1 MAVIDKNLFGFVG
14 EKFTQIGLPKELFEK
29 NRFNLLVDRNKVIVR
44 YPAPGVR
51 SEIIETPTGVRTKV
65 YIEPG
70 TKLEEPVTL
79 CFGAAET
86 TEVQT
91 TEGEIVVGEG
101 ADVRFVV
108 YGAMAEGIKLKH
120 KNKLKVTVERNARF
134 EFIDLHFNGEETFVE
149 LETET
154 EAYVGESAYFKSV
167 FKQTNG
173 RAGKVRIVLR
183 ANVDR
188 KGVAVFETKM
198 IGKKDDEIY
207 VEDVIHL
214 NGEESRG
221 ISKSRIIAVDQT
233 RAEFVGE
240 TYGNAPRCRG
250 HIDCSEIVR
259 GENVVVKA
267 VPVVIVNNETARVTH
282 EAAIGSIDKK
292 QLETLMARGLTEDE
306 AVDVIV
312 QGMLR

>member
-1 MAVIDKNLFGFVG
+1 MKTDSLGLISREFLK
-14 EKFTQIGLPKELFEK
+14 IGIPEEFFKK
-29 NRFNLLVDRNKVIVR
+29 RINLLVDRNKVVVK

-51 SEIIETPTGVRTKV
+51 SEVVETPTGVKTKV

-70 TKLEEPVTL
+70 TKLNEPVTL
-79 CFGAAET
+79 CFGAT
-86 TEVQT
+86 KTMEVQT

-101 ADVRFVV
+101 ADVKFVV

-120 KNKLKVTVERNARF
+120 KNKLKVTVERGARF
-134 EFIDLHFNGEETFVE
+134 EFLDLHYNGENTFVE

-154 EAYVGESAYFKSV
+154 EAYVGEHAYFRSV
-167 FKQTNG
+167 FKQTRG
-173 RAGKVRIVLR
+173 RAGKVRIVLK
-183 ANVDR
+183 ANVDK

-198 IGKKDDEIY
+198 MGKKDDEIY
-207 VEDVIHL
+207 VEDVIYL

-233 RAEFVGE
+233 KATFVGE
-240 TYGNAPRCRG
+240 TYGNASYCRG
-250 HIDCSEIVR
+250 HIDCSEVIR
-259 GENVVVKA
+259 GKDVVVKA
-267 VPVVIVNNETARVTH
+267 VPVVVVNNQTAKVTH

-292 QLETLMARGLTEDE
+292 QLETLMARGLNEDE
-306 AVDVIV
+306 AVDLIV

>member
-1 MAVIDKNLFGFVG
+1 MAVEKKALKDIAQKFV
-14 EKFTQIGLPKELFEK
+14 KVGLPKELFDLNK
-29 NRFNLLVDRNKVIVR
+29 FNLLVDRNRVIVR

-51 SEIIETPTGVRTKV
+51 SEVHETPTGVKTKV
-65 YIEPG
+65 YVEPG
-70 TKLEEPVTL
+70 TKLEEPVNL
-79 CFGAAET
+79 CFGACES
-86 TEVQT
+86 TEIQT

-101 ADVRFVV
+101 ADVKFVV

-120 KNKLKVTVERNARF
+120 KNKLKVKVEKNAKF
-134 EFIDLHFNGEETFVE
+134 EFLDLHYNGEDTFVE

-154 EAYVGESAYFKSV
+154 EAYIGENAYFRSV
-167 FKQTNG
+167 FKQTRG
-173 RAGKVRIVLR
+173 RAGKVKIVLK
-183 ANVDR
+183 ANVDK

-221 ISKSRIIAVDQT
+221 ISKSRIIAIDET
-233 RAEFVGE
+233 KATFVGE
-240 TYGNAPRCRG
+240 TYGNAPKCRG
-250 HIDCSEIVR
+250 HIDCSEIIR
-259 GENVVVKA
+259 GDNVTVKA
-267 VPVVIVNNETARVTH
+267 VPVVVVNDETAKVTH

-292 QLETLMARGLTEDE
+292 QLETLMARGISEEE
-306 AVDVIV
+306 AVDLIV

>member
-1 MAVIDKNLFGFVG
+1 MATKDILNTVTRA
-14 EKFTQIGLPKELFEK
+14 FTQVGLPEDLFTK
-29 NRFNLLVDRNKVIVR
+29 NRFNLLVDRNRVIVR

-51 SEIIETPTGVRTKV
+51 SEVIETPTGVKTKV
-65 YIEPG
+65 YVEPG
-70 TKLEEPVTL
+70 TKLDDPVNF
-79 CFGAAET
+79 CFGAAKT
-86 TEVQT
+86 TEIQT
-91 TEGEIVVGEG
+91 TESEIVVGEG
-101 ADVRFVV
+101 ADVKFHV

-120 KNKLKVTVERNARF
+120 KNQLKVRVEKNARF
-134 EFIDLHFNGEETFVE
+134 EFLDLHYNGEETMVE

-154 EAYVGESAYFKSV
+154 DAYVGENAYFRSV
-167 FKQTNG
+167 FKQTRG
-173 RAGKVRIVLR
+173 RAGKVKIKLK
-183 ANVDR
+183 AQVDR

-198 IGKKDDEIY
+198 MGKKDDEIY

-221 ISKSRIIAVDQT
+221 ISKSRIIAVDET
-233 RAEFVGE
+233 KATFTGE

-250 HIDCSEIVR
+250 HIDCSEVIR
-259 GENVVVKA
+259 GENVTVKA
-267 VPVVIVNNETARVTH
+267 VPIVVVNNETAKVTH

>member
-1 MAVIDKNLFGFVG
+1 MDKKLFEIAAKEFIKV
-14 EKFTQIGLPKELFEK
+14 GLPEEYFT
-29 NRFNLLVDRNKVIVR
+29 NRKFNLVVDRNKVVVR

-51 SEIIETPTGVRTKV
+51 SEVIETPTGVKTKV

-70 TKLEEPVTL
+70 TKLEEPVTY
-79 CFGAAET
+79 CFGASKSV
-86 TEVQT
+86 EVQT
-91 TEGEIVVGEG
+91 TESEIIVGEG
-101 ADVRFVV
+101 ADVKFLV

-120 KNKLKVTVERNARF
+120 KNKLKVTVEKGARF
-134 EFIDLHFNGEETFVE
+134 EFLDLHYNGEDTFVE

-154 EAYVGESAYFKSV
+154 DAYVGENAYFRSL
-167 FKQTNG
+167 FKQTKG
-173 RAGKVRIVLR
+173 RAGKVRIVLK
-183 ANVDR
+183 ANVDK

-198 IGKKDDEIY
+198 MGKKDDEIY

-221 ISKSRIIAVDQT
+221 ISKSRIIAVDET
-233 RAEFVGE
+233 KATFVGE
-240 TYGNAPRCRG
+240 TYGNAPYCRG
-250 HIDCSEIVR
+250 HIDCSEVIR
-259 GENVVVKA
+259 GEDVVVKA
-267 VPVVIVNNETARVTH
+267 VPVVVVNDQTAKVTH

-292 QLETLMARGLTEDE
+292 QLETLMARGLDEDE

>member
-1 MAVIDKNLFGFVG
+1 MAVVDKNLLGLVG
-14 EKFTQIGLPKELFEK
+14 EKFIQIGLPKELFER
-29 NRFNLLVDRNKVIVR
+29 NRFNLLVDRNRVVVK

-51 SEIIETPTGVRTKV
+51 SEVVETATGVKTKV

-70 TKLEEPVTL
+70 TKLDDPVTL

-86 TEVQT
+86 TEIQT

-120 KNKLKVTVERNARF
+120 KNRLKVTVEKNARF
-134 EFIDLHFNGEETFVE
+134 EFIDLHYNGEETFVE

-154 EAYVGESAYFKSV
+154 DAYVGENAYFRSV
-167 FKQTNG
+167 FKQTKG

-183 ANVDR
+183 ASVDR

-221 ISKSRIIAVDQT
+221 ISKSRIIAVDST

-250 HIDCSEIVR
+250 HIDCSEVIR
-259 GENVVVKA
+259 GEDVVVKA
-267 VPVVIVNNETARVTH
+267 VPVVVVNDETAKVTH

>member
-1 MAVIDKNLFGFVG
+1 MAVRNPLDLIAERFV
-14 EKFTQIGLPKELFEK
+14 QIGLPEELFKK
-29 NRFNLLVDRNKVIVR
+29 NKFNLLVDRNRVVVR

-51 SEIIETPTGVRTKV
+51 SEVVETPTGVKTKV
-65 YIEPG
+65 YVEPG

-79 CFGAAET
+79 CFGAAEA

-101 ADVRFVV
+101 ADVKFRV

-120 KNKLKVTVERNARF
+120 KNKLKVRVERNARF
-134 EFIDLHFNGEETFVE
+134 EFLDLHYNGEETFVE

-154 EAYVGESAYFKSV
+154 EAYVGENAYFRSL
-167 FKQTNG
+167 FKQTKG
-173 RAGKVRIVLR
+173 RAGKVRIVLK
-183 ANVDR
+183 AEVGR

-214 NGEESRG
+214 NGEEARG
-221 ISKSRIIAVDQT
+221 ISKSRIIAVDKT
-233 RAEFVGE
+233 KATFVGE
-240 TYGNAPRCRG
+240 TYGNAPKCRG
-250 HIDCSEIVR
+250 HIDCSEVIR
-259 GENVVVKA
+259 GKEVTVKA
-267 VPVVIVNNETARVTH
+267 VPVVVVNDETAKVTH

>member
-1 MAVIDKNLFGFVG
+1 MEVKKNLLDTIGKKFV
-14 EKFTQIGLPKELFEK
+14 QVGLPRELFEK
-29 NRFNLLVDRNKVIVR
+29 NRFNLLVDRNKIVVR

-51 SEIIETPTGVRTKV
+51 SEVIETPTGVKTKV
-65 YIEPG
+65 YVEPG
-70 TKLEEPVTL
+70 TKLEEPVIL

-91 TEGEIVVGEG
+91 TEGEIIVGEG
-101 ADVRFVV
+101 ADVKFQV

-120 KNKLKVTVERNARF
+120 ENKLKVRVEKNARF
-134 EFIDLHFNGEETFVE
+134 EFLDLHYNGEETFVE

-154 EAYVGESAYFKSV
+154 DAYVGENAYFRSV
-167 FKQTNG
+167 FKQTRG
-173 RAGKVRIVLR
+173 RAGRVRIVLK
-183 ANVDR
+183 ANVDK

-221 ISKSRIIAVDQT
+221 ISKSRIIAVDET
-233 RAEFVGE
+233 KATFVGE
-240 TYGNAPRCRG
+240 TYGNAPKCRG
-250 HIDCSEIVR
+250 HIDCSEVIR
-259 GENVVVKA
+259 GKDVVVKA
-267 VPVVIVNNETARVTH
+267 VPVVVVNDETAKVTH

>member
-1 MAVIDKNLFGFVG
+1 MAIAKNLLNIAKK
-14 EKFTQIGLPKELFEK
+14 EFTKIGLPEELFTK
-29 NRFNLLVDRNKVIVR
+29 NKFNLLVDRNKIVTK

-51 SEIIETPTGVRTKV
+51 SEVIETPTGVKTKV

-79 CFGAAET
+79 CFGAAGRT
-86 TEVQT
+86 DLQT
-91 TEGEIVVGEG
+91 TESEIIVGEG
-101 ADVRFVV
+101 ADVKFQV

-120 KNKLKVTVERNARF
+120 TAKTKIVVEKNAKFV
-134 EFIDLHFNGEETFVE
+134 FIDVHYNGENTLVD

-154 EAYVGESAYFKSV
+154 DAYVGENAYFKSV
-167 FKQTNG
+167 FKQIKG
-173 RAGKVRIVLR
+173 RAGKVRVNLK
-183 ANVDR
+183 AKVNR
-188 KGVAVFETKM
+188 KGVVVFETKM
-198 IGKKDDEIY
+198 IGKKDDEIK
-207 VEDVIHL
+207 VEDIIYL
-214 NGEESRG
+214 DGEESRG

-233 RAEFVGE
+233 KAEFIGE

-250 HIDCSEIVR
+250 HIDCSEIIR
-259 GENVVVKA
+259 GKDVVVKA
-267 VPVVIVNNETARVTH
+267 VPVVVVRDETAKVTH